1 MTCDKCRHFY
11 RKMTNSIGYNP
22 VPFCHLRDDTGR
34 QPDALGRSCF
44 EPRETTGQFQKRVFG
59 KLVLQYDETFRYQL
73 LDRLMMDCK
82 YFLGYGNR
90 CEKHLWAG
98 NVKDHILAMM
108 VLWRSFPMDGKP
120 EWLTWEQIC
129 EFAKQMKEEPNENGM
144 VEGQI

>member
-22 VPFCHLRDDTGR
+22 VPFCHLFEDTKK
-34 QPDALGRSCF
+34 QPDLFGRSCF
-44 EPRETTGQFQKRVFG
+44 EPKETMMQFDKRVFG
-59 KLVLQYDETFRYQL
+59 KPVMELDEAFRYQL
-73 LDRLMMDCK
+73 LDLMMMDCK

-90 CEKHLWAG
+90 KKKYLWTG
-98 NVKDHILAMM
+98 DVTDHIIAMQE
-108 VLWRSFPMDGKP
+108 LWRSFPMDGKP